1 MFILGKSPH
10 VQIILKITE
19 EHKCTEKGRCYET
32 EVKVGIGVLDGVCQ
46 LCFGGTLHS
55 GTTLQW
61 GLYDMH

>member
-1 MFILGKSPH
+1 MSILGKSPQ

-19 EHKCTEKGRCYET
+19 EHKCTENGRCCET
-32 EVKVGIGVLDGVCQ
+32 GIKVGIGVLDGVFQ

-55 GTTLQW
+55 GTTVQW